1 MSRFTKTFESLHDI
15 QPYALGDGITARAIE
30 ADRMTIAVVELEPNA
45 VLPEHHHENE
55 QLGFVIAGAITMRI
69 GTEKRELHP
78 GDMYAIPSD
87 VPHDALAGPEGA
99 VVADVFAPPRA
110 DWNNMKR
117 LDPAPGRWP

>member
-1 MSRFTKTFESLHDI
+1 MTRFEKTFESLHNI
-15 QPYALGDGITARAIE
+15 RPHALGLGITARAIE
-30 ADRMTIAVVELEPNA
+30 ADRMTIAVVDLEPDA

-55 QLGFVIAGAITMRI
+55 QLGFVIAGALTMRI
-69 GTEKRELHP
+69 GKEKRELHI

-87 VPHDALAGPEGA
+87 VPHDAVAGPEGC

-117 LDPAPGRWP
+117 LDPTPGRWP